1 MSYLVLARKYRPQ
14 TFEQV
19 VAQAHI
25 TRTLTNAISSGRV
38 AHAILFSGP
47 RGTGKTTVA
56 RILAKAMNCKDGP
69 TPVPCNGCNS
79 CTEITA
85 GKAVDVFEIDGASN
99 NSVDQV
105 RELRENIKYMPAHS
119 PNKIYIIDEVHML
132 STAAFNALLKTLEEP
147 PSHVMFM
154 FATTEPH
161 KIPITILSRC
171 QRHDFRRMDLSSI
184 STHMASLCRQEG
196 FEIAEES
203 LSLIARE
210 AGGSMRD
217 GLSLLD
223 QVMTCVQ
230 GPITHEQVL
239 DILGIIDRKFI
250 FDLSE
255 SILKADIPAILDL
268 LDDIYD
274 HGHDMKKFYADL
286 LEHFRNL
293 LVAAM
298 GKKVS
303 KLVDLPSGE
312 VDQLV
317 AQAKTISTEV
327 LNHIFDLLFKEEPS
341 IRLSAQPKLAL
352 EMVLIRILQSKPA
365 LPIDVLIDKLDM
377 LREEMFAYS
386 QPQEFAG
393 RPPNSAINAQDTSP
407 GSQGKSSSGSSKGGA
422 KRSGV
427 KTDEAS
433 ATPSSAENSDETW
446 KRITKTISNKNP
458 SLAAN
463 LAKCKLKKSEGHRL
477 EIEVPGNGFTLKMI
491 QREKNMVVIQQVCAD
506 ILGGRKDIRLTA
518 GTRLDDNYQKKKI
531 HENELKKKALS
542 HPLVADA
549 VEIFDGKLI
558 DVKII

>member
-19 VAQAHI
+19 IAQAHI

-69 TPVPCNGCNS
+69 TPVPCNVCRSCN
-79 CTEITA
+79 EITA

-147 PSHVMFM
+147 PAHVMFM

-171 QRHDFRRMDLSSI
+171 QRHDFRRMDLDSI

-196 FEIAEES
+196 FEVAEES
-203 LSLIARE
+203 LGLIARE

-223 QVMTCVQ
+223 QIMTCAQ

-255 SILKADIPAILDL
+255 SILKADIPAVLDL

-274 HGHDMKKFYADL
+274 HGHDMKKLYADL
-286 LEHFRNL
+286 TEHFRNL

-298 GKKVS
+298 GKKVN

-317 AQAKTISTEV
+317 AQAKTISPAV
-327 LNHIFDLLFKEEPS
+327 LNQIFDLFFKEEAS

-352 EMVLIRILQSKPA
+352 EMALIRMLQSKPA
-365 LPIDVLIDKLDM
+365 LPIDVLIDKLDV
-377 LREEMFAYS
+377 LREEMFAS
-386 QPQEFAG
+386 GQPQEFAG
-393 RPPNSAINAQDTSP
+393 PAPHSAIDAKDP
-407 GSQGKSSSGSSKGGA
+407 PAGSQGRTLPSLSKSGA
-422 KRSGV
+422 RRSGD
-427 KTDEAS
+427 KTGEFS
-433 ATPSSAENSDETW
+433 ATNHPAENSDDAW
-446 KRITKTISNKNP
+446 QRISKIISNKHP

-463 LAKCKLKKSEGHRL
+463 LAKCRVKKIEEQCL

-491 QREKNMVVIQQVCAD
+491 QREKNMAVLQQVCTD
-506 ILGGRKDIRLTA
+506 VLGSRKDIRLTRGNA
-518 GTRLDDNYQKKKI
+518 PDDNYQKKKN
-531 HENELKKKALS
+531 HDNELKKKSLS

>member
-1 MSYLVLARKYRPQ
+1 
-14 TFEQV
+14 
-19 VAQAHI
+19 
-25 TRTLTNAISSGRV
+25 
-38 AHAILFSGP
+38 
-47 RGTGKTTVA
+47 
-56 RILAKAMNCKDGP
+56 
-69 TPVPCNGCNS
+69 
-79 CTEITA
+79 
-85 GKAVDVFEIDGASN
+85 
-99 NSVDQV
+99 
-105 RELRENIKYMPAHS
+105 
-119 PNKIYIIDEVHML
+119 
-132 STAAFNALLKTLEEP
+132 
-147 PSHVMFM
+147 
-154 FATTEPH
+154 
-161 KIPITILSRC
+161 
-171 QRHDFRRMDLSSI
+171 
-184 STHMASLCRQEG
+184 
-196 FEIAEES
+196 
-203 LSLIARE
+203 
-210 AGGSMRD
+210 
-217 GLSLLD
+217 
-223 QVMTCVQ
+223 
-230 GPITHEQVL
+230 
-239 DILGIIDRKFI
+239 
-250 FDLSE
+250 
-255 SILKADIPAILDL
+255 
-268 LDDIYD
+268 
-274 HGHDMKKFYADL
+274 
-286 LEHFRNL
+286 
-293 LVAAM
+293 
-298 GKKVS
+298 
-303 KLVDLPSGE
+303 
-312 VDQLV
+312 V

-393 RPPNSAINAQDTSP
+393 RPPNSAINAEDTSA

-422 KRSGV
+422 NRSGV

-558 DVKII
+558 DVKIV

>member
-14 TFEQV
+14 TFEEV

-56 RILAKAMNCKDGP
+56 RILAKAMNCKEGP
-69 TPVPCNGCNS
+69 TAVPCNVCISCN
-79 CTEITA
+79 EITA

-105 RELRENIKYMPAHS
+105 RELRENVKYMPAHS
-119 PNKIYIIDEVHML
+119 LYKIYIIDEVHML

-171 QRHDFRRMDLSSI
+171 QRHDFRRMDLNSI
-184 STHMASLCRQEG
+184 STHMASLCRKEG

-203 LSLIARE
+203 LGLIARE

-223 QVMTCVQ
+223 QVMTCIQ

-239 DILGIIDRKFI
+239 NILGIIDRKFI

-255 SILKADIPAILDL
+255 SILKADIPAVLDL

-274 HGHDMKKFYADL
+274 HGHDIKKLYADL
-286 LEHFRNL
+286 TEHFRNL

-298 GKKVS
+298 GKKVN

-312 VDQLV
+312 IDQLV
-317 AQAKTISTEV
+317 AQAETTSTAV
-327 LNHIFDLLFKEEPS
+327 LNQIFDLLFKEEAS

-352 EMVLIRILQSKPA
+352 EMALIRMLQSKPV
-365 LPIDVLIDKLDM
+365 LPIDVLIDKLDI
-377 LREEMFAYS
+377 LREEMFAS
-386 QPQEFAG
+386 GQPQEFVGTA
-393 RPPNSAINAQDTSP
+393 PHSAINAKDRSA
-407 GSQGKSSSGSSKGGA
+407 GSQVKTSAGSSKSGA
-422 KRSGV
+422 KRSGAET
-427 KTDEAS
+427 KEAS
-433 ATPSSAENSDETW
+433 PANSPAENSAEAWTQIS
-446 KRITKTISNKNP
+446 KIISNKNP

-463 LAKCKLKKSEGHRL
+463 LAKCRLKKIEGQRL

-491 QREKNMVVIQQVCAD
+491 QREKNMTVLQQVCED
-506 ILGGRKDIRLTA
+506 VLGSRKDIRLSA
-518 GTRLDDNYQKKKI
+518 GTTPDDNYQKKKS
-531 HENELKKKALS
+531 HDNELKKKALS

-558 DVKII
+558 DVKLL